1 MARLGCIALGLALA
15 MAPGSRLRAGEVDG
29 SGANGAISQA
39 PAKADGAAAG
49 LDKANPDKANPDKA
63 NPDKGRT
70 LFENSGCGACH
81 ALAAAGATGQVGP
94 PLDGDPNLTA
104 AFVVDRVTNGQGA
117 MPSFG
122 GQLSD
127 EDIAALAAY
136 VVTAAAK

>member
-49 LDKANPDKANPDKA
+49 LDKANPDKANS
-63 NPDKGRT
+63 DKGRT

>member
-1 MARLGCIALGLALA
+1 

-49 LDKANPDKANPDKA
+49 LDKANSDN
-63 NPDKGRT
+63 GRT

>member
-1 MARLGCIALGLALA
+1 MARLGCIALGLTLA

-49 LDKANPDKANPDKA
+49 LDKANPDKANS
-63 NPDKGRT
+63 DKGRT